1 MGHALMRLA
10 AAVLAVLLAAATS
23 GHAQSKRPSVEA
35 TKTIEDCIK
44 TAASAGKSM
53 ETAESCVGTVSGP
66 CLDDAKTKSTADMNA
81 CVDRE
86 KVVWDDILNE
96 AYRQLREK
104 IDDKQKEK
112 LRDVQRAWIA
122 SRDKSCAFY
131 WDYYQGTM
139 ASVMT
144 ASCVNKETARRA
156 LFLYGFVYDQR

>member
-1 MGHALMRLA
+1 MRFA
-10 AAVLAVLLAAATS
+10 AAVPVALLVLAISSAS
-23 GHAQSKRPSVEA
+23 AQNRQPDADDSKA
-35 TKTIEDCIK
+35 IQDCIK
-44 TAASAGKSM
+44 TAASAGKPMSA
-53 ETAESCVGTVSGP
+53 AESCVGTVSNP
-66 CLDDAKTKSTADMNA
+66 CLDDPKTKSTADMNT
-81 CVDRE
+81 CIDRE

-96 AYRQLREK
+96 AYRELRAK
-104 IDDKQKEK
+104 LDDKQKEK

-139 ASVMT
+139 ASPMT